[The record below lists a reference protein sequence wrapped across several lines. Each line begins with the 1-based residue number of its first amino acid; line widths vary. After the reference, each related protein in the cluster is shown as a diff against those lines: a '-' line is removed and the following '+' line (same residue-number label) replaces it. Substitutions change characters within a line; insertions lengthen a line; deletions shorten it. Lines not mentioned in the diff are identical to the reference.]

1 MPPRAVDAARPDSN
15 EPKITAAQK
24 FGSTQ
29 AQGTQPLHHATGSAA
44 CGEHSRHRTA
54 GARVKMGHGES
65 NVPWGTRTAI
75 AGARKLPKIRASNE
89 IAIGLGLGFVGALPR

>member
-29 AQGTQPLHHATGSAA
+29 AQGTQPLQPKSTG
-44 CGEHSRHRTA
+44 CERSRHRTA

>member
-1 MPPRAVDAARPDSN
+1 MLSNPNLPRQKN
-15 EPKITAAQK
+15 TALCNPA
-24 FGSTQ
+24 G
-29 AQGTQPLHHATGSAA
+29 LR
-44 CGEHSRHRTA
+44 ENSRHRTA

>member
-1 MPPRAVDAARPDSN
+1 MS
-15 EPKITAAQK
+15 KIWIDP
-24 FGSTQ
+24 G
-29 AQGTQPLHHATGSAA
+29 QGTQPLHQPGLRPA
-44 CGEHSRHRTA
+44 ENSRHRTA

-89 IAIGLGLGFVGALPR
+89 IEFTAGLHLP

>member
-29 AQGTQPLHHATGSAA
+29 AQGTQPLQPSR
-44 CGEHSRHRTA
+44 CGRSRHRTA

>member
-1 MPPRAVDAARPDSN
+1 MALES
-15 EPKITAAQK
+15 KSI
-24 FGSTQ
+24 STQ
-29 AQGTQPLHHATGSAA
+29 AKKTQPFAIQPG
-44 CGEHSRHRTA
+44 CGRTA
-54 GARVKMGHGES
+54 GIGRRARVKMGHGES

>member
-1 MPPRAVDAARPDSN
+1 MPPRAADAARPGSN
-15 EPKITAAQK
+15 DPNDRWPEIEQFNKIVKPSLAID
-24 FGSTQ
+24 
-29 AQGTQPLHHATGSAA
+29 LDRLR
-44 CGEHSRHRTA
+44 ENSRHRTA

>member
-1 MPPRAVDAARPDSN
+1 MQCSPLRAPQLAA
-15 EPKITAAQK
+15 
-24 FGSTQ
+24 G
-29 AQGTQPLHHATGSAA
+29 
-44 CGEHSRHRTA
+44 HRAA